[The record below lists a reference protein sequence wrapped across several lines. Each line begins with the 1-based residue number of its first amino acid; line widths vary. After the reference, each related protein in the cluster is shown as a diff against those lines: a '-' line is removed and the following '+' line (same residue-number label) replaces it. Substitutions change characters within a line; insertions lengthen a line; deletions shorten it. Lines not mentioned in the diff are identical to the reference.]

1 MVKHVLFSSLVLN
14 GIKAVYLIYVF
25 NEKEAL
31 LPIDLEFIFILEEII
46 QVIPR
51 VLFKAMRVVKL
62 KLVQQIFITN

>member
-46 QVIPR
+46 EVIPR

-62 KLVQQIFITN
+62 KLVQ

>member
-62 KLVQQIFITN
+62 KLVQ